1 MEEKRSKEI
10 VVKKGNQKVR
20 NLKDVVNPRRCRRRR
35 SIFSVEA
42 EESVATVFDFVV
54 TCVRSAKHR
63 KYFKKIF
70 LAFNANQL

>member
-1 MEEKRSKEI
+1 MSLI
-10 VVKKGNQKVR
+10 HVGAVVVAPFS
-20 NLKDVVNPRRCRRRR
+20 V
-35 SIFSVEA
+35 SVEA

-70 LAFNANQL
+70 LAFNANQLLLRS

>member
-1 MEEKRSKEI
+1 MSLI
-10 VVKKGNQKVR
+10 HVGAVVVAPFS
-20 NLKDVVNPRRCRRRR
+20 V
-35 SIFSVEA
+35 SVEA